1 MFDAEESENFALH
14 VVTISNGE
22 RREENIVS
30 EIKSLKEAL
39 DEKNREISKLTE
51 EVETI
56 LEERKELNF
65 LLKAK
70 DKQIESLKKQV
81 IHLKV
86 VNEDLKERLISLEA
100 ESTELTKKNE
110 DLEKKIDELIDD
122 LKSKNAEIILLK
134 GEIDELKTQVKKLTI
149 DNEKVTNQ
157 MKKVNTDNEKVR
169 NQMKKV
175 NTDNEKVRNQ
185 LKKVN
190 TDNTQL
196 KETCALLE
204 GKNMELEDKVTLL
217 DDKIQFYKEEQKKIK
232 QKLEDQIRSRRQ
244 ERAIEMPKSNDAL
257 VLGEL
262 CWRVQSMI
270 YKNVLPQSEYDERVS
285 YKIDYLEQD
294 LDLLEEKVQAKKAWK
309 EVLETLNWDE
319 RKVKR
324 LARAMRMIQGQRN
337 VVAHPEL
344 NEEMINQ
351 SVQRMNA
358 EGKLS
363 CWCSF
368 ADVTE
373 LICAWKKLNEN

>member
-1 MFDAEESENFALH
+1 MSDAEESENFALH
-14 VVTISNGE
+14 VVTISNRE

-157 MKKVNTDNEKVR
+157 M
-169 NQMKKV
+169 
-175 NTDNEKVRNQ
+175 
-185 LKKVN
+185 KKVN